1 MLVQLVSAEAGRT
14 GRLPTVAVLLALP
27 LFSLSLGLPTRPSL
41 KISSATKEAVGWVNS
56 TEGSASSYP
65 QPLRRL

>member
-41 KISSATKEAVGWVNS
+41 KISSATKEVVGWVNS
-56 TEGSASSYP
+56 II
-65 QPLRRL
+65 